1 MLLRRAGQAVCHRP
15 HSFLCDRWEL
25 LTSTKLYLPAHTKD
39 PIKGGSEGGTNGEK
53 EGREREEEDGEEDRD
68 QDEEERRR

>member
-25 LTSTKLYLPAHTKD
+25 LTSTQLYLPAHTKD
-39 PIKGGSEGGTNGEK
+39 PIKGGSEGWTNGEK
-53 EGREREEEDGEEDRD
+53 EGGERGRGGRGG
-68 QDEEERRR
+68 QRSG